1 MGREVK
7 RNDRSGARRIV
18 ILSGEHEELE
28 GQAKRQ
34 CDLRSR
40 EISREVGQLS
50 AVRCPL
56 AGGEESNRGR
66 QVKQKDTMEQ
76 IT

>member
-1 MGREVK
+1 M
-7 RNDRSGARRIV
+7 
-18 ILSGEHEELE
+18 
-28 GQAKRQ
+28 KRQ
-34 CDLRSR
+34 YDLRSR
-40 EISREVGQLS
+40 EISGEVGQLS

-56 AGGEESNRGR
+56 AGGEGSNRGR